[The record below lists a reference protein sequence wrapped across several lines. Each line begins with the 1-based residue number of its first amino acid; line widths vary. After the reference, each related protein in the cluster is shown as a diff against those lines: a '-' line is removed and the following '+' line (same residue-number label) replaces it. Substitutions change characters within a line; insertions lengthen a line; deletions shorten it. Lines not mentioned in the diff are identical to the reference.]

1 MVGYN
6 AFEILGINDK
16 ELPVSNLLAFYMNPE
31 NGLGIKF
38 LNKFCS
44 VVGISGVNPDKVITV
59 N

>member
-1 MVGYN
+1 MMVGYN

-38 LNKFCS
+38 LNKLTLS
-44 VVGISGVNPDKVITV
+44 IRT
-59 N
+59 